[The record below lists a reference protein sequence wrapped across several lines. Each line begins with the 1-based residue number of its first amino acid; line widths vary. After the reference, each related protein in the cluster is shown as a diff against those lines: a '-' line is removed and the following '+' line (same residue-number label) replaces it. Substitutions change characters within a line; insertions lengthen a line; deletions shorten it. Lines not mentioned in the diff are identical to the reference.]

1 MRDLPRRLTEL
12 RAKETRGIIGLMS
25 GTSAD
30 GITAAYAEITGTGE
44 TAEID
49 LLGYATYPFAESTRE
64 RVFKLFKPG
73 LATVQDVCEM
83 NIVLGE
89 AFGDA
94 ANQLISDFSLK
105 TVDMV
110 GSHGQ
115 TIWHQPDQDATLQIG
130 EPAVISAKT
139 GVPVVADFRK
149 ADMAVGGEG
158 APLTP
163 YLDYVLHR
171 DSSEQRVLQNIG
183 GIANLTYLGA
193 GDVVAFDTGPGN
205 MIIDAVVKRHNGDT
219 HDVDGII
226 ARKGDVSQLLL
237 DELLNHPYYRE
248 KPPKTTGREVFGEHY
263 AEQIAKRATELGLT
277 HEDLVATVTQLTA
290 QTIIEAYENYLP
302 PYDAVYVSGGG
313 ARNPVIVEGLRA
325 GLDLPV
331 LDYSELGFSSE
342 AKESVLMALLANEYV
357 MGTPSNLPSATGA
370 DKKVVL
376 GYATWV

>member
-1 MRDLPRRLTEL
+1 MRDLQRRLTEL
-12 RAKETRGIIGLMS
+12 RKKETRGIIGLMS

-30 GITAAYAEITGTGE
+30 GITAAYTEITGTGE

-49 LLGYATYPFAESTRE
+49 LIGYATYPFTESTRE

-83 NIVLGE
+83 NIMLGE

-94 ANQLISDFSLK
+94 VNQLISDLSL
-105 TVDMV
+105 TDVDLI

-115 TIWHQPDQDATLQIG
+115 TIWHQPDQGATLQIG

-139 GVPVVADFRK
+139 GLPVVADFRK
-149 ADMAVGGEG
+149 ADMAAGGEG

-171 DSSEQRVLQNIG
+171 DSSECRVLQNIG
-183 GIANLTYLGA
+183 GIANLTYLGI
-193 GDVVAFDTGPGN
+193 GDMVAFDTGPGN
-205 MIIDAVVKRHNGDT
+205 MIIDAVVKRYYGDT
-219 HDVDGII
+219 HDVDGAI
-226 ARKGDVSQLLL
+226 ARKGNVNHELL
-237 DELLNHPYYRE
+237 DELLKHPFYNE

-263 AEQIAKRATELGLT
+263 AEQIAKRAKDLGLT
-277 HEDLVATVTQLTA
+277 NEDLVATVTQLTV

-302 PYDAVYVSGGG
+302 SFDAVYVSGGG
-313 ARNPVIVEGLRA
+313 ARNPVIVEGLNA
-325 GLDLPV
+325 GLDVPV

-376 GYATWV
+376 GYAAWV

>member
-1 MRDLPRRLTEL
+1 MRDLQRRLIEL

-30 GITAAYAEITGTGE
+30 GITAAYTEITGTGE
-44 TAEID
+44 TAEIG
-49 LLGYATYPFAESTRE
+49 LIGYATYDFTESTRE

-73 LATVQDVCEM
+73 YATVQDVCEM

-94 ANQLISDFSLK
+94 ANQLIRDLSLT
-105 TVDMV
+105 TVDMI

-139 GVPVVADFRK
+139 GLPVVADFRK
-149 ADMAVGGEG
+149 ADMAAGGEG
-158 APLTP
+158 APLSP

-171 DSSEQRVLQNIG
+171 DSSKRRVLQNIG

-205 MIIDAVVKRHNGDT
+205 MIIDAVVKRYYGET
-219 HDVDGII
+219 HDVDGAI
-226 ARKGDVSQLLL
+226 ARKGEVNQALL
-237 DELLNHPYYRE
+237 DELLNHSFYRE

-263 AEQIAKRATELGLT
+263 AEQIAQRATELGLT
-277 HEDLVATVTQLTA
+277 HEDFVATVTQLTV
-290 QTIIEAYENYLP
+290 QTIINTYENYLP
-302 PYDAVYVSGGG
+302 SYDVVYVSGGG

-325 GLDLPV
+325 GLDVPV

>member
-1 MRDLPRRLTEL
+1 MRDLQSQLTQL
-12 RAKETRGIIGLMS
+12 RKKETRGIIGLIS

-30 GITAAYAEITGTGE
+30 GITAAYTEITGTGE
-44 TAEID
+44 TTEID
-49 LLGYATYPFAESTRE
+49 LIGYATYPFTEATRE

-73 LATVQDVCEM
+73 LAKVQDVCEM
-83 NIVLGE
+83 NIILGD

-94 ANQLISDFSLK
+94 ANQLINDLSL
-105 TVDMV
+105 TNVDLI

-115 TIWHQPDQDATLQIG
+115 TIWHQPNQKATLQIG

-139 GVPVVADFRK
+139 RLPVVADFRK
-149 ADMAVGGEG
+149 ADMAAGGEG

-171 DSSEQRVLQNIG
+171 DPSERRVLQNIG
-183 GIANLTYLGA
+183 GIANLTYLGV

-205 MIIDAVVKRHNGDT
+205 MIIDAVVKRHYGDT
-219 HDVDGII
+219 HDVDGAI
-226 ARKGDVSQLLL
+226 ARKGTVNHELL
-237 DELLNHPYYRE
+237 DELLEHPFYKE

-263 AEQIAKRATELGLT
+263 AEQIAKRANELGLT
-277 HEDLVATVTQLTA
+277 NEDLVATVTQLTV

-302 PYDAVYVSGGG
+302 SFDAVYVSGGG
-313 ARNPVIVEGLRA
+313 ARNPVIVEGLNA
-325 GLDLPV
+325 GLDMPV

>member
-1 MRDLPRRLTEL
+1 MRDLQTRLGEL
-12 RAKETRGIIGLMS
+12 KNKPTRNIIGLMS

-30 GITAAYAEITGTGE
+30 GITAAYTEITGTGE

-49 LLGYATYPFAESTRE
+49 LIGYTTYPFDDAVRE
-64 RVFKLFKPG
+64 RVFNLFKPG
-73 LATVQDVCEM
+73 LATVRDVCEM
-83 NIVLGE
+83 NVVLGE

-94 ANQLISDFSLK
+94 ANQLIKDLSL
-105 TVDMV
+105 TDVDLI

-115 TIWHQPDQDATLQIG
+115 TIWHQPDQGATLQIG
-130 EPAVISAKT
+130 EPAVISEKT
-139 GVPVVADFRK
+139 GLPVIADFRK

-163 YLDYVLHR
+163 YLDFVLHR
-171 DSSEQRVLQNIG
+171 DTSDCRVLQNIG
-183 GIANLTYLGA
+183 GIANLTYLGL
-193 GDVVAFDTGPGN
+193 DVIAFDTGPGN

-219 HDVDGII
+219 HDIDGNL
-226 ARKGDVSQLLL
+226 ARKGTINQVLL
-237 DELLNHPYYRE
+237 DELLEHPFYRQ

-263 AEQIAKRATELGLT
+263 AEQVTRRAKELGLSL
-277 HEDLVATVTQLTA
+277 EDLVATVTQLTV
-290 QTIIEAYENYLP
+290 QTIIDSYENYLP
-302 PYDAVYVSGGG
+302 AIDAVYVSGGG

-325 GLDLPV
+325 RLEVPV
-331 LDYSELGFSSE
+331 LDYSELGVSSE

>member
-1 MRDLPRRLTEL
+1 M
-12 RAKETRGIIGLMS
+12 IS

-30 GITAAYAEITGTGE
+30 GITAAYTEITGTGE
-44 TAEID
+44 TTEID
-49 LLGYATYPFAESTRE
+49 LIGYATYPFTEATRE

-73 LATVQDVCEM
+73 LAKVQDVCEM
-83 NIVLGE
+83 NIILGE

-94 ANQLISDFSLK
+94 ANQLINDLSL
-105 TVDMV
+105 TDVDLI

-115 TIWHQPDQDATLQIG
+115 TIWHQPNQKATLQIG

-139 GVPVVADFRK
+139 RLPVVADFRK
-149 ADMAVGGEG
+149 ADMAAGGEG

-171 DSSEQRVLQNIG
+171 DPSERRVLQNIG
-183 GIANLTYLGA
+183 GIANLTYLGV

-205 MIIDAVVKRHNGDT
+205 MIIDAVVKRHYGDT
-219 HDVDGII
+219 HDVDGAI
-226 ARKGDVSQLLL
+226 ARKGNVNHELL
-237 DELLNHPYYRE
+237 DELLEHPFYKE

-263 AEQIAKRATELGLT
+263 AEQIAKRAKELGLT
-277 HEDLVATVTQLTA
+277 NEDFVATVTQLTV

-302 PYDAVYVSGGG
+302 SFDAVYVSGGG
-313 ARNPVIVEGLRA
+313 ARNPVIVEGLSE
-325 GLDLPV
+325 GLDVPV

-357 MGTPSNLPSATGA
+357 MGTPSNLPSVTGA